1 VLDGHEELGGVGVG
15 VQRVGGDHGAGQ
27 VQADQQRPEGGD
39 LTRGAV
45 DLTLG
50 QHRAAGVV
58 HRGEQVDL
66 PALGA
71 CGTRIDK
78 MLSMPRRWW

>member
-1 VLDGHEELGGVGVG
+1 VLDGHEEPGGVGVG

-45 DLTLG
+45 DLTLASTA
-50 QHRAAGVV
+50 RLVWSIVA
-58 HRGEQVDL
+58 
-66 PALGA
+66 
-71 CGTRIDK
+71 
-78 MLSMPRRWW
+78 SRWTCRP